1 MQLTNGEIVS
11 QGEVGNHPWLT
22 ARRLVAMVC
31 ATYGRLSMR
40 LASCSIALLVLTLV
54 CSACAASP
62 DPWHLSRGGPYIR
75 VLASA
80 DCPTSLGPARDVC
93 NFGAWRLS
101 ELVPESPTGGLIC
114 RYAASATSPPSA
126 AVHPELYRQVRLTAA
141 QAFGLARVIGKVSTA
156 APKGTF
162 SCPAGWSTATVIAF
176 SYRGRSD
183 ADLWY
188 YDSGCQTLDN
198 GKIGAFQGG
207 NQNFYLHF
215 VPLIDRLAP
224 QTELPPG

>member
-1 MQLTNGEIVS
+1 VVS
-11 QGEVGNHPWLT
+11 F
-22 ARRLVAMVC
+22 A
-31 ATYGRLSMR
+31 ATPHRPP
-40 LASCSIALLVLTLV
+40 A
-54 CSACAASP
+54 
-62 DPWHLSRGGPYIR
+62 HLQPR
-75 VLASA
+75 
-80 DCPTSLGPARDVC
+80 
-93 NFGAWRLS
+93 F
-101 ELVPESPTGGLIC
+101 
-114 RYAASATSPPSA
+114 
-126 AVHPELYRQVRLTAA
+126 PELYRQVRLTAA